1 MPGVVAVTGA
11 TGFIG
16 QCLVQALLKNNWQ
29 VRALTR
35 TLQQDMVNL
44 QWVIGDLENKIA
56 LNELVEDADVIVHCA
71 GQVRGNNLKQ
81 FIQTNVNGTENL
93 IKATLLQNTQPRFLL
108 ISSLAAREPDLSWY
122 ARSKYQGEQV
132 LISLANEMKWSIFRP
147 TAVYGPGDRELSP
160 LLYLT
165 RIGFLPMS
173 GRPDAKFG
181 LIYVDDLVQATI
193 DWINTDITY
202 QKIYELDDGTFGGYD
217 RYSLKIISSKVWGH
231 PVFIVSV
238 PVLLIRCL
246 SYINLAISRIFNYLP
261 MLTPGKVR
269 ELMHHDWVCD
279 NRSIVEDTAWQPKTT
294 LDKGLGKTVE
304 TKK

>member
-16 QCLVQALLKNNWQ
+16 QRIVQALLGNNWQ

-35 TLQQDMVNL
+35 TPQQDMVNL

-56 LNELVEDADVIVHCA
+56 LNELVDGVDVIVHCA
-71 GQVRGNNLKQ
+71 GQVRGNYLKQ
-81 FIQTNVNGTENL
+81 FIQTNVKGTENL
-93 IKATLLQNTQPRFLL
+93 IKTTLLQNKQPRFLL
-108 ISSLAAREPDLSWY
+108 ISSLAAREPELSWY
-122 ARSKYQGEQV
+122 ARSKYQGEQI
-132 LISLANEMKWSIFRP
+132 LISLAKELKWSIFRP

-160 LLYLT
+160 LLHLT
-165 RIGFLPMS
+165 KIRLLPMS
-173 GRPDAKFG
+173 GRPDSKFG

-193 DWINTDITY
+193 DWINTDVTY
-202 QKIYELDDGTFGGYD
+202 QKIYELDDGTRGGYD
-217 RYSLKIISSKVWGH
+217 RYSLKTISSEVWGH

-238 PVLLIRCL
+238 PALLIQCL
-246 SYINLAISRIFNYLP
+246 SHINLAISRIFNYLP

-279 NRSIVEDTAWQPKTT
+279 NHSLIEDTAWHPKIQ
-294 LDKGLGKTVE
+294 LDKGLGKSV
-304 TKK
+304 